1 MFLLPLTL
9 LGCDAVQPELLDSEL
24 SNRDLQI
31 EALTTRLDALEA
43 TVASQADTIAA
54 QDAALA
60 ALGQSVADGDAAL
73 GARVDALE
81 STDTTV
87 LATLDLHA
95 ATLDAHASA
104 LDEDAAR
111 LDGLDGAVADLGARM
126 DVLEDDYL
134 SLSGLVASQGL
145 GIVAAEAR
153 LGLIEGTLSGL
164 DLAGVG
170 ARLDDIDGRVG
181 LLEDQRDAAGET
193 WDFVETVSRAGCTTG
208 TPTYI
213 PITSYTMTFAGV
225 EHVAMSMVMNS
236 QFLAQIRVR
245 LTMPSGTLVD
255 EWVAGTYPG
264 GYRPYLSATNE
275 HFWATEAG
283 TYTLSV
289 EAMNGC
295 DPGGISSSSTAIYES
310 SITIHV
316 ATY

>member
-1 MFLLPLTL
+1 MFLIPLTL

-24 SNRDLQI
+24 ANRDLQI

-81 STDTTV
+81 GTDSTV

-95 ATLDAHASA
+95 ATFDAHASA
-104 LDEDAAR
+104 LDDDAAR
-111 LDGLDGAVADLGARM
+111 LDGLDGAVADLGARTG
-126 DVLEDDYL
+126 VLEDDDL
-134 SLSGLVASQGL
+134 ILSGLVASQGL

-193 WDFVETVSRAGCTTG
+193 WELSVDRVATPCIYYGPFSWVTVDSVNVSSAVDSRMMVFAHGATELSYWRIRVASADGTTISTTSPSNSFPYNQYLSFDAGAG
-208 TPTYI
+208 G
-213 PITSYTMTFAGV
+213 SYTVAVQV
-225 EHVAMSMVMNS
+225 EN
-236 QFLAQIRVR
+236 RCG
-245 LTMPSGTLVD
+245 SGS
-255 EWVAGTYPG
+255 G
-264 GYRPYLSATNE
+264 AT
-275 HFWATEAG
+275 
-283 TYTLSV
+283 
-289 EAMNGC
+289 
-295 DPGGISSSSTAIYES
+295 TARMYV
-310 SITIHV
+310 T
-316 ATY
+316 TN